1 MLAEAAMGISALQ
14 TALNLVKGMKN
25 LDTAVA
31 INSAVIELQENILSA
46 QSAQAAL
53 IERIST
59 LEKEVA
65 GFERWDAEKE
75 RYELKEIFPGSFARA
90 IKENARGSEPAH
102 LICTTC
108 YEDRKKRV
116 LQQADSSHLSCPEC
130 KTRIRFTRPPPPV
143 VDRGGRGG
151 GGPNRWLGR

>member
-1 MLAEAAMGISALQ
+1 MLAEAAMGISAIQ

-108 YEDRKKRV
+108 YEDRKKRGAIND
-116 LQQADSSHLSCPEC
+116 Q
-130 KTRIRFTRPPPPV
+130 
-143 VDRGGRGG
+143 
-151 GGPNRWLGR
+151 